1 MSYIRFDQYKLD
13 LIGLGQ
19 ERLLSQYKNSVGI
32 QNFIAAMTQQTQDL
46 NDIEQTVFLGRCL
59 ENAVGVQLDII
70 GRIVGLERPAVAGDE
85 ILYFQ
90 WDASPAQYW
99 DAQSGWWIS
108 TAPTSGTVPVSDA
121 VYRRFIVGKIFKNQ
135 VTGGTIPEILVFIK
149 IVFSVDASITPVDGE
164 VMAIDIKVS
173 SNIDPA
179 VVGLLSAIRS
189 DDNVENEY
197 FLPIPAGVRIN
208 SVTVLP

>member
-1 MSYIRFDQYKLD
+1 MPFITFDQYKLD
-13 LIGLGQ
+13 MIALGQ
-19 ERLLSQYKNSVGI
+19 ERLLSQYKDSQGI
-32 QNFIAAMTQQTQDL
+32 QNFLAAMTKQTQDL

-70 GRIVGLERPAVAGDE
+70 GRIVGLNRPVVAGDE

-90 WDASPAQYW
+90 FDSTPAQNW

-108 TAPTSGTVPVSDA
+108 TAPDTGNTPVSDA
-121 VYRRFIVGKIFKNQ
+121 IYRRFIVGKIFKNQ

-149 IVFSVDASITPVDGE
+149 IVFSVDASITPADGE
-164 VMAIDIKVS
+164 VMAIDITVPS
-173 SNIDPA
+173 SIDPA
-179 VVGLLSAIRS
+179 LVNLLSSIRS

-208 SVTVLP
+208 DVIVLP